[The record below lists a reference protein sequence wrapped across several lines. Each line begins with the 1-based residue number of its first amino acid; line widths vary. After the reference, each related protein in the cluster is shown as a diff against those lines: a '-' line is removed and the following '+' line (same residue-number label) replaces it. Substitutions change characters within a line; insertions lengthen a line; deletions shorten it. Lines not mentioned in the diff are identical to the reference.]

1 VITAILSENG
11 NTNLTMKNFF
21 VYMLATV
28 AGIIVASILLFLLTM
43 GILSAI
49 IASQDKAVEIDDHTV
64 LQLTFDRPVHDR
76 KSSLPV
82 LVYNITSF
90 RTNSQIG
97 LNDVLENLRKAAK
110 DEHISG
116 IFLDLSGLDAGIATV
131 EEIRN
136 ALLEF
141 KKTGKFI
148 IAYSSSYSQK
158 AYYLASAGDK
168 IYMNPGGSLDFIGL
182 SAEVMFYKKTLE
194 KLDVKPEIIR
204 HGRFKSAVEPFML
217 DKMSPE
223 NREQIRTYVGSIWDH
238 MVKQIAATRGIGADT
253 INKFADSLMLWNND
267 NAISYG
273 LIDTLLYR
281 DQVLDTLAR
290 LSGVGDARKL
300 DFVTHQSYLHTPKP
314 KSQGYTRNKIAVI
327 YAEGDIVTGDPGEGS
342 IGSES
347 LSRTIRQA
355 RQDSSIKAIVFR
367 VNSGGGSAL
376 ASEVIWRELYL
387 AQKVKPVI
395 ASMGDVAASGGYYVL
410 TAADTVVAGP
420 TTITGSIGVF
430 GLLVDASDFF
440 QNKLGITTDTE
451 NTNAYSDFGS
461 IYRPLSATERNTLQ
475 KMIDETY
482 HTFVTRVSDGRELPY
497 NTVDQMAEGRVWS
510 GNNAFDRKLVD
521 VLGGLNDAVELAAG
535 KAKLDNYRLVELPRQ
550 EDAFTQLMKEF
561 SEDISAKIMHRE
573 LGNTYLY
580 FRHLERLIGGDRIQ
594 ARIPFDITVD

>member
-1 VITAILSENG
+1 
-11 NTNLTMKNFF
+11 MKNFF

-28 AGIIVASILLFLLTM
+28 AGIIVASILLFLITM
-43 GILSAI
+43 GIFSAI
-49 IASQDKAVEIDDHTV
+49 LASQDKPVEIGDHTV
-64 LQLTFDRPVHDR
+64 LQLTFDRPIHDR

-97 LNDVLENLRKAAK
+97 LNDVLANIRKAAR
-110 DEHISG
+110 DEKISG
-116 IFLDLSGLDAGIATV
+116 IFLDLSGVDAGIATV

-141 KKTGKFI
+141 RKTGKFI
-148 IAYSSSYSQK
+148 LAYSSNYSQK
-158 AYYLASAGDK
+158 AYYLASVANK
-168 IYMNPGGSLDFIGL
+168 VFMNPGGSLDFIGL

-217 DKMSPE
+217 DRMSPE

-238 MVKQIAATRGIGADT
+238 LVGQIAQSRHVGVDT
-253 INKFADSLMLWNND
+253 LNRFADSLMLWNN
-267 NAISYG
+267 AQALKYG
-273 LIDTLLYR
+273 LLDTLLYR

-290 LSGVGDARKL
+290 LAEVKNARDL
-300 DFVTHQSYLHTPKP
+300 DFVSHQTYLKVPKA
-314 KSQGYTRNKIAVI
+314 KNEKGYTRNKIAIV
-327 YAEGDIVTGDPGEGS
+327 YAEGDIVMGDPGDGS

-347 LSRTIRQA
+347 LSRTLREA
-355 RQDSSIKAIVFR
+355 RQDSTIKAIVFR

-387 AQKVKPVI
+387 ARQVKPVI

-410 TAADTVVAGP
+410 TAADTVLASP

-440 QNKLGITTDTE
+440 NNKLGITTDTE
-451 NTNAYSDFGS
+451 KTNAYSDFGS
-461 IYRPLSATERNTLQ
+461 IYRPLSPMERNTLQ

-482 HTFVTRVSDGRELPY
+482 HTFVTRVSEGRSIPY
-497 NTVDQMAEGRVWS
+497 DTVDKMAEGRVWS
-510 GNNAFDRKLVD
+510 GTNAHERKLVD
-521 VLGGLNDAVELAAG
+521 VMGGLTDAVELAVKMSG
-535 KAKLDNYRLVELPRQ
+535 LDNYKVVELPRQ
-550 EDAFTQLMKEF
+550 EDAFSQIMKEL
-561 SEDISAKIMHRE
+561 SDDISTRVLRRE
-573 LGNTYLY
+573 LGNTYSY
-580 FRHLERLIGGDRIQ
+580 FRHLERLMGGDRIQ
-594 ARIPFDITVD
+594 ARLPFDISVH

>member
-1 VITAILSENG
+1 
-11 NTNLTMKNFF
+11 MF
-21 VYMLATV
+21 ATV
-28 AGIIVASILLFLLTM
+28 VGIIVASILLFLLTM

-49 IASQDKAVEIDDHTV
+49 LASQDKPVEISDHSV
-64 LQLTFDRPVHDR
+64 LHLTLDRPVHDR

-97 LNDVLENLRKAAK
+97 LNDVLANIRKSAK

-116 IFLDLSGLDAGIATV
+116 IFLDLSGVDAGIATV

-141 KKTGKFI
+141 RKSGKFI
-148 IAYSSSYSQK
+148 ISYSSGYSQK

-217 DKMSPE
+217 DRMSPE

-238 MVKQIAATRGIGADT
+238 MVKQIALTRGIGADT
-253 INKFADSLMLWNND
+253 LNRFADSLMLWNNA
-267 NAISYG
+267 NAVSYG
-273 LIDTLLYR
+273 LIDTVLYR

-290 LSGVGDARKL
+290 LAGVNDANKL
-300 DFVTHQSYLHTPKP
+300 DLVTHHSYLRVPKA
-314 KSQGYTRNKIAVI
+314 KNEKGYTRNKIAVI

-387 AQKVKPVI
+387 ARKVKPVI

-410 TAADTVVAGP
+410 TAADTVVASP

-430 GLLVDASDFF
+430 GLLVDASGFF
-440 QNKLGITTDTE
+440 RNKLGITTDTE
-451 NTNAYSDFGS
+451 NTNAHSDFGS
-461 IYRPLSATERNTLQ
+461 IYRPLSKTERNTLQ

-482 HTFVTRVSDGRELPY
+482 HTFVTRVSEGRELPWA
-497 NTVDQMAEGRVWS
+497 TVDQMAEGRVWS
-510 GNNAFDRKLVD
+510 GTNALDRKLVD
-521 VLGGLNDAVELAAG
+521 VLGGLNEAIDLAAG

-550 EDAFTQLMKEF
+550 EDAFTQLMKEL
-561 SEDISAKIMHRE
+561 SEEVSTRVLHHE
-573 LGNTYLY
+573 LGNTYPY

-594 ARIPFDITVD
+594 ARLPFDITVD